1 MDQRSSAKII
11 SCAIIAG
18 IIYGISNYI
27 SSKINLP
34 GCSFIELRP
43 QVALPMF
50 MGVYFGPL
58 AGFITGFL
66 GDRVGY
72 AFQGFNIGYAWN
84 WSIGNGFIGM
94 LPGAM
99 SWLKIKEIKSVRNY
113 AMLLIFIVA
122 ASFLPIVFASAI
134 DIAIRKLSLLHTVYS
149 LILPAFIT
157 DAVFGLI
164 IVPVMLIIAGYI
176 RFTIG
181 IRNMLLST
189 YLLLFAVLTT
199 YMVST
204 ISMWNNTGPQTLNYS
219 DIYNIGM
226 LSLVVLL
233 IGLSISAILVN
244 KIIAPVMSLT
254 DAAREISGGNYAL
267 PPQLETVAKL
277 DDEIGCLAAVFSRM
291 AGEIY
296 AREER
301 LKKEVRDLKIEVDK
315 TKQKAEVSKIVDT
328 DYFRNLRIKAKELR
342 TKNE

>member
-1 MDQRSSAKII
+1 MDQRSPAKII
-11 SCAIIAG
+11 GCAIIAG
-18 IIYGISNYI
+18 IVYGISNYI
-27 SSKINLP
+27 SSRINLP

-58 AGFITGFL
+58 AGFITGCL

-72 AFQGFNIGYAWN
+72 AFQGLNIGYAWN
-84 WSIGNGFIGM
+84 WSVGNGFIGM

-99 SWLKIKEIKSVRNY
+99 SWLKIREIKSVRDY
-113 AMLLIFIVA
+113 AMLLTFIVA

-134 DIAIRKLSLLHTVYS
+134 DIVIQKMSLASTIYS

-164 IVPVMLIIAGYI
+164 IVPVMLIVAGHI

-199 YMVST
+199 YLVSA
-204 ISMWNNTGPQTLNYS
+204 ISMWGSTGSQTLNYS
-219 DIYNIGM
+219 DIYNIGI

-233 IGLSISAILVN
+233 IGLSISAVLVN
-244 KIIAPVMSLT
+244 KIVAPVMTLT
-254 DAAREISGGNYAL
+254 DAAREISGGNYDLSAR
-267 PPQLETVAKL
+267 LETAAKR

-296 AREER
+296 NREER
-301 LKKEVRDLKIEVDK
+301 LKKEVRDLKIEIDK
-315 TKQKAEVSKIVDT
+315 TRQKAEVSKIVDT
-328 DYFRNLRIKAKELR
+328 DYFRNLRTKAKELR
-342 TKNE
+342 KKNE

>member
-1 MDQRSSAKII
+1 MDQRSSAKTIG
-11 SCAIIAG
+11 CAIVAG

-27 SSKINLP
+27 SSRINLP

-58 AGFITGFL
+58 AGFITGCL

-72 AFQGFNIGYAWN
+72 AFQGLTIGYAWN

-99 SWLKIKEIKSVRNY
+99 SWLKIREIKSVRDY
-113 AMLLIFIVA
+113 AMLLILIVA

-134 DIAIRKLSLLHTVYS
+134 DIMIRELSLANTIYS

-164 IVPVMLIIAGYI
+164 IVPVLLIVAGYI

-199 YMVST
+199 YLVSA
-204 ISMWNNTGPQTLNYS
+204 ISMWGSTGSQTLNYS
-219 DIYNIGM
+219 DIYNIGI
-226 LSLVVLL
+226 LSLVVLF
-233 IGLSISAILVN
+233 IGLSISAVLVN
-244 KIIAPVMSLT
+244 KIVAPVMTLT
-254 DAAREISGGNYAL
+254 DAAREISGGNYDLSAR
-267 PPQLETVAKL
+267 LEKAAKR

-296 AREER
+296 NREER
-301 LKKEVRDLKIEVDK
+301 LKKEVRDLKIEIDK

-328 DYFRNLRIKAKELR
+328 DYFRNLRTKAKELR
-342 TKNE
+342 EKHE